1 METLDPKLAKQV
13 QDAIEGEV
21 YLDAYTCGR
30 YATDASI
37 YQVKPLAVVVPKTV
51 RDVETTLSI
60 TQKHEVP
67 ILARGAGTSQC
78 GQTVNRALVVDCTKY
93 LDQVISFDPG
103 DRRLRAQPGLVLDQL
118 NEFLRPHGLWFP
130 VDISTSSQATIGGMT
145 GNNSCGARSIRYGTM
160 RDNVVSISA
169 ILANGRRRSFGE
181 IEKPR
186 RDTKGTWD
194 SDVLTEKLLQIGLR
208 EAAEIESRFPK
219 LMRRVGGYNLDAL
232 RPDQS
237 VPVNLAHLLVGSEG
251 TLGFF
256 ESIEL
261 SLSPL
266 PSHRVLGVCRF
277 TTFYE
282 AMVATKSIVSLK
294 PTAVELLDRT
304 LIDLA
309 RDTDLFRKII
319 AKIIENDVE
328 VVLLV
333 EFSES
338 DESENIH
345 RLDRLSEL
353 MGDLGCNK
361 GLVKIIKPDMQRA
374 VWGMRKQGLNIIM
387 SMKGDG
393 KPISF
398 VEDCAVSLDDL
409 PEYTARLDAIFRKY
423 STRGT
428 WYAHAS
434 VGTLHVRPVLN
445 LKLDQDAKKMR
456 SIAEETFE
464 MVREYKGSHSGEHG
478 DGIVRSE
485 FHTTMFGDRI
495 VSAFGEVKRA
505 FDPGNRFNPGRIVNP
520 PRMDDRS
527 LFRFKPGYK
536 VNELNTALDWSAW
549 GGFSSAVEMCNNNG
563 ACRKLSSGMMCPSFR
578 ATRDEQHS
586 TRGRAN
592 VLRLAL
598 SGQLGPNP
606 IASKEMRESL
616 KLCLSC
622 KACKLE
628 CPTGVDMAKMKIE
641 VMRQQVLENGLS
653 WRDRLIGYFPR
664 YAPWMA
670 KVPYIANL
678 QSSFVGSKIGEWSF
692 GLTSEQ
698 PLPRWSSRPF
708 YSDSDLVGDPKG
720 PEVVLFVDC
729 FNRYFEPDN
738 LRAAVDVLVSAGRRV
753 RFLERAREN
762 VRPLC
767 CGKTFLSVGLVEEAR
782 HEASRLVKAASR
794 WVERDVP
801 IIGLEPSCVFT
812 LREELPELNIDGAGV
827 AANTFLVEEYLM
839 KEHQAGRLVLDFKGV
854 NESRILVHGHCHQK
868 AAGAFAP
875 TIDALQLIP
884 GTKVKAIEST
894 CCGMAGSFGYQAD
907 TQKVGQDIGELDL
920 FPAIRE
926 SSEDTLLV
934 ADGTSCRHQVAAM
947 TERNARHAIVV
958 IRDALSKEEG
968 LL

>member
-1 METLDPKLAKQV
+1 MDTIEPKLAKQLE
-13 QDAIEGEV
+13 DAIEGDL
-21 YLDAYTCGR
+21 YTDAFSRGR

-37 YQVKPLAVVVPKTV
+37 YQVQPLGVVVPKTV
-51 RDVETTLSI
+51 QDVEATLSI
-60 TQKHEVP
+60 THENDLP

-78 GQTVNRALVVDCTKY
+78 GQTVNKALVVDTSKY
-93 LDQVISFDPG
+93 LDQVISFDPE
-103 DRRLRAQPGLVLDQL
+103 DRRLTVQPGLVLDQL
-118 NEFLRPHGLWFP
+118 NEFLRPYNLWFP
-130 VDISTSSQATIGGMT
+130 VDISTSSQATIGGMA

-169 ILANGRRRSFGE
+169 VLANGRRSAFGQ
-181 IEKPR
+181 IDKPGR
-186 RDTKGTWD
+186 ASKPTSENDI
-194 SDVLTEKLLQIGLR
+194 LTEKLLQIGRR
-208 EAAEIESRFPK
+208 EAVEIESRFPK

-232 RPDQS
+232 TIGQS
-237 VPVNLAHLLVGSEG
+237 GPVNLAHLLVGSEG

-256 ESIEL
+256 ENIEL

-277 TTFYE
+277 TTFHE
-282 AMVATKSIVSLK
+282 AMIATKSIVSLE
-294 PTAVELLDRT
+294 PTAVELVDRN

-309 RDTDLFRKII
+309 RDTDLFSKVIAEII
-319 AKIIENDVE
+319 HDDVG

-338 DESENIH
+338 DERENLR
-345 RLDRLSEL
+345 RLGRLSEL
-353 MGDLGCNK
+353 MGDLGYDK
-361 GLVKIIKPDMQRA
+361 GLVKIIAPDMQHA
-374 VWGMRKQGLNIIM
+374 VWEMRKQGLNIIM

-423 STRGT
+423 NTYGT

-445 LKLDQDAKKMR
+445 LKLDRDLKKMR

-485 FHTTMFGDRI
+485 FHKVMFGDRI

-505 FDPGNRFNPGRIVNP
+505 FDPENRLNPGRIVNP

-527 LFRFKPGYK
+527 LFRFKADYK
-536 VNELNTALDWSAW
+536 PKELKTALDWSSW
-549 GGFSSAVEMCNNNG
+549 GSFSSAVEMCNNNG
-563 ACRKLSSGMMCPSFR
+563 ACRKLSSGTMCPSFR

-592 VLRLAL
+592 VLRLGL

-606 IASKEMRESL
+606 IASQDMRDSL
-616 KLCLSC
+616 KFCLAC

-628 CPTGVDMAKMKIE
+628 CPTGIDMAKMKIE
-641 VMRQQVLENGLS
+641 VMHQQVLEHGLS
-653 WRDRLIGYFPR
+653 LRDRLIGYFPR

-678 QSSFVGSKIGEWSF
+678 QSSFVGSKISEWFF
-692 GLTSEQ
+692 GLTSKT
-698 PLPRWSSRPF
+698 PLPHWSRRPF
-708 YSDSDLVGDPKG
+708 CSESDLLGDPNG
-720 PEVVLFVDC
+720 PEVVLFADC

-753 RFLERAREN
+753 RFLERPRDN

-782 HEASRLVKAASR
+782 LEASRLVKAASK
-794 WVERDVP
+794 WVKRDIP
-801 IIGLEPSCVFT
+801 IVGLEPSCVFT
-812 LREELPELNIDGAGV
+812 LREELPELNTGGARV
-827 AANTFLVEEYLM
+827 AANTFLVEEYLL
-839 KEHQAGRLVLDFKGV
+839 KEQRAGRLELDFKRV
-854 NESRILVHGHCHQK
+854 NKSRILVHGHCHQK
-868 AAGAFAP
+868 AANAFTP
-875 TIDALQLIP
+875 TMDVLRLIP

-894 CCGMAGSFGYQAD
+894 CCGMAGAFGYQVE
-907 TQKVGQDIGELDL
+907 TQKVAQDIGELGL
-920 FPAIRE
+920 FPAIRN
-926 SSEDTLLV
+926 SSEGTVLV

-947 TERNARHAIVV
+947 TQRNAQHAIVV
-958 IRDALSKEEG
+958 LRDALSKEG
-968 LL
+968 